1 MLRVNLHQIT
11 ITNINQSSMFKVQG
25 TLKVKGDTV
34 QVSEKFSKREFVLSI
49 TDGDYNQA
57 VSFQLSQKNV
67 TLLDAVDEG
76 DECEI
81 SFNLKGREWV
91 SPQGEVKYFNTLD
104 AFRVEMKGSNDAE
117 PPF

>member
-1 MLRVNLHQIT
+1 
-11 ITNINQSSMFKVQG
+11 MFKVQG

-34 QVSEKFSKREFVLSI
+34 QVSDKFSKREFVLSI
-49 TDGDYNQA
+49 QDGNYEQL

-67 TLLDAVDEG
+67 TLLDGVKEG

-81 SFNLKGREWV
+81 SFGLKGREWV
-91 SPQGEVKYFNTLD
+91 SPKDGEVKYFNTLD
-104 AFRVEMKGSNDAE
+104 AFRVEATVSADA

>member
-49 TDGDYNQA
+49 QDGNYEQL
-57 VSFQLSQKNV
+57 VSFQLAQKNV
-67 TLLDAVDEG
+67 TLLDGVKEG

-81 SFNLKGREWV
+81 SFGLKGREWV
-91 SPQGEVKYFNTLD
+91 SKEDEVKYFNTLD
-104 AFRVEMKGSNDAE
+104 AFRVEATVSDAE